1 MVTKMCYGKLFVHE
15 AFGPSALTH
24 AISLHKETDKK
35 WSRLKQLEQLKPL
48 YNFSEQTSEH
58 FCHMYSKNERMSH
71 ISVEFPNEE
80 NQVCGIEWN
89 FEWNTNQNKIY
100 GFVTTI
106 PHGIIPNN
114 EQELCENFLKYLHK
128 KWGDI
133 CSCEDKR
140 LEGIVSCYVYP
151 LFWPGTDSSNP
162 FTTNSALN
170 SSKNGAE
177 AER

>member
-1 MVTKMCYGKLFVHE
+1 MTGCPMITRMCYGKLFFHE
-15 AFGPSALTH
+15 LFEPSALTH

-35 WSRLKQLEQLKPL
+35 WSRLEQL
-48 YNFSEQTSEH
+48 YNHPKQIFKYFENDRK
-58 FCHMYSKNERMSH
+58 FH
-71 ISVEFPNEE
+71 ISVRFPNKKD
-80 NQVCGIEWN
+80 QVWGI
-89 FEWNTNQNKIY
+89 EWNTNQNQIH
-100 GFVTTI
+100 GFTTTI

-140 LEGIVSCYVYP
+140 LEDVVSCYVYP